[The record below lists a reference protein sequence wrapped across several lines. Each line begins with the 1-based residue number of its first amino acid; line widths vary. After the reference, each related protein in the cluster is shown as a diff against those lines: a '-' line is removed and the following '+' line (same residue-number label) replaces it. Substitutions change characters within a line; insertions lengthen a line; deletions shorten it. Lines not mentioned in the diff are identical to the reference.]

1 MHKSI
6 KIAAV
11 FTFGIMIA
19 YSVVNK
25 KSKGNN
31 LQAIPSKNQ
40 KQVKA
45 LLSFPQ
51 SLDPQCRD
59 GIANIYDECGNQQL
73 ILDQALKAAQE
84 ADKRV
89 LILYGA
95 EWCIWCHV
103 FDKYVKGQNRKF
115 DYQWQYHDGEILD
128 WEMLEKENLRA
139 EEEAIQL
146 NHYFDK
152 HFVLTHIESYYSD
165 SGEQVLADL
174 GYDVSNI
181 NSVPLVL
188 VLDSSGQI
196 SGEMQSSEELIGLEK
211 RQDSGEEFRG
221 YDRKLLLAELQR
233 LFETTNVK
241 NEA

>member
-1 MHKSI
+1 MHKNI

-11 FTFGIMIA
+11 LTFVVMIA

-25 KSKGNN
+25 QSKRNN
-31 LQAIPSKNQ
+31 QQQLPSKTYIQ
-40 KQVKA
+40 PKVLQ
-45 LLSFPQ
+45 SFPQ
-51 SLDPQCRD
+51 SLDTQCREA
-59 GIANIYDECGNQQL
+59 IANIYDECGDQQL
-73 ILDQALKAAQE
+73 ILDQALKAAQNV
-84 ADKRV
+84 DKRV

-115 DYQWQYHDGEILD
+115 EYQWQYHDGENLD
-128 WEMLEKENLRA
+128 WVMLEKENQRA

-146 NHYFDK
+146 NHYFAE
-152 HFVLTHIESYYSD
+152 HFVLAHIESYYSAN
-165 SGEQVLADL
+165 GEQVLADL

-181 NSVPLVL
+181 KSVPLVL

-196 SGEMQSSEELIGLEK
+196 TGEMQSSEELLGLEK

-233 LFETTNVK
+233 LFETANVK
-241 NEA
+241 N